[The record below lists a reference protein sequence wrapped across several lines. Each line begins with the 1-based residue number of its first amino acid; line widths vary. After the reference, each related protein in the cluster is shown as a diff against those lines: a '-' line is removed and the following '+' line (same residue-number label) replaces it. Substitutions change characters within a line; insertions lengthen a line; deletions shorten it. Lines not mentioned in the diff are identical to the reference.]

1 MPAIAAAAR
10 GRPALAPP
18 GFDAAAA
25 PRMGPVPSLGQ
36 HTDAILAELGLS
48 EADIGALR
56 ALQVL

>member
-1 MPAIAAAAR
+1 
-10 GRPALAPP
+10 
-18 GFDAAAA
+18 
-25 PRMGPVPSLGQ
+25 MGPVPSLGQ